1 MIFAS
6 RAAPDLELI
15 TYSHDGSALRFGVV
29 TGGRVVEAAEAGE
42 WKGDPPQTM
51 LDLLRRWD
59 EAQTALAP
67 VSAAGTDA
75 GVPLAEVRL
84 AAPIPRPGKIFALAQ
99 NYFDHMA
106 EAGVTPPPKDA
117 RKPLVFCKLPSSVI
131 GPDEPLVLPSVSET
145 VDWELELAV
154 VIGREA
160 RDIAEHD
167 AMDVV
172 AGYSIFNDISAR
184 TMSYPDRSVFGP
196 TEEWFDFINGK
207 WCDCFSIMGP
217 SLVTADAIADPHD
230 LLMRLGVDGV
240 VYQDASTRDMIYGI
254 PEVIAFISS
263 WSTLEPGDVIAT
275 GTPAGTGYAHD
286 RYLRA
291 GDVIE
296 ATIDGLGTIRN
307 PVVAKVPSAV
317 A

>member
-1 MIFAS
+1 MY
-6 RAAPDLELI
+6 DLRPAVELV
-15 TYSHDGSALRFGVV
+15 TYSHGGGAPRVGVV
-29 TGGRVVEAAEAGE
+29 VDGRVADVPEAT
-42 WKGDPPQTM
+42 DM
-51 LDLLRRWD
+51 LDILLRRLTPMPGSASTPLS
-59 EAQTALAP
+59 EVTLYAP
-67 VSAAGTDA
+67 V
-75 GVPLAEVRL
+75 
-84 AAPIPRPGKIFALAQ
+84 PRPGKIFALAQ
-99 NYFDHMA
+99 NYAEHLA
-106 EAGVTPPPKDA
+106 EAGMTPPPKAA

-131 GPDEPLVLPSVSET
+131 GPDEPVVLPTVSDT

-154 VIGREA
+154 VIGRVA
-160 RDIAEHD
+160 RHVPVED

-184 TMSYPDRSVFGP
+184 TMSYPDRTVFGP

-207 WCDCFSIMGP
+207 WCDTFSILGP
-217 SLVTADAIADPHD
+217 SLVTADSVPDPHD
-230 LLMRLGVDGV
+230 LAMQLSVSGV
-240 VYQDASTRDMIYGI
+240 VYQDASTADMIYRI
-254 PEVIAFISS
+254 PEVIAFVST

-307 PVVAKVPSAV
+307 PVVAQVPSAAPV